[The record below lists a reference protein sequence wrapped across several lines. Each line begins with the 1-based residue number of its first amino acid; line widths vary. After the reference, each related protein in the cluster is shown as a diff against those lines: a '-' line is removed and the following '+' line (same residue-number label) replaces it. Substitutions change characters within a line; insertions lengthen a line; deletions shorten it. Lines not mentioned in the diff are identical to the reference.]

1 MCTESSIFVVF
12 FGQISEWLIR
22 NTTDYMISGGF
33 KDAGYEYIII
43 DDCWPE
49 KERDPVTKELVPD
62 RKRFPSG
69 MKALS
74 DYVCC
79 SFFYFSRFYPC
90 EL

>member
-1 MCTESSIFVVF
+1 MCSYSNRCEF
-12 FGQISEWLIR
+12 SEQLIR
-22 NTTDYMISGGF
+22 KTADYMVSGGF

-49 KERDPVTKELVPD
+49 MERDPVTKELVED

-74 DYVCC
+74 DYVCI
-79 SFFYFSRFYPC
+79 
-90 EL
+90 